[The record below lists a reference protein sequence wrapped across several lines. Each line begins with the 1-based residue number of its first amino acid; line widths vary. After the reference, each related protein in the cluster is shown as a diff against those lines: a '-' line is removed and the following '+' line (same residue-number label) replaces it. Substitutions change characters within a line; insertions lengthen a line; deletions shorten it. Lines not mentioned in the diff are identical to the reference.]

1 MGRSSR
7 TDEFGCEKEE
17 LLFTQSSVVTVLSLS
32 VLLGHCFNK
41 SGGLLRAEVAL
52 IIKKSHSEECGIFM
66 AEK

>member
-1 MGRSSR
+1 MGPFSPLMGRSSR
-7 TDEFGCEKEE
+7 TDEFGCEKEEE

-52 IIKKSHSEECGIFM
+52 IIKKSHS
-66 AEK
+66 